1 MTAPVQ
7 IGDILADKYRVERV
21 LGQGGM
27 GVVVAARHLHLGES
41 VAIKFLLPLA
51 ATNPEAV
58 LRFSRE
64 ARAAARIKS
73 EHVGRVYDVDT
84 LPSGAPYMVM
94 EFLEGEDL
102 GALLAKKGPLPFSTA
117 LDYLVQACEAIA
129 VAHAAGVVHRD
140 LKPSNLFITRRPDGS
155 PCIKVI
161 DFGISKVLPR
171 DQEDVA
177 SGELTHSAMMM
188 GSPYYMPPEQMRSAR
203 EVDGRADVWSLGC
216 ILFALLTGAP
226 PFSGETVIG
235 VFESIL
241 RGVPPVESR
250 RPDAPSGFDAVLA
263 RALEPEPEDR
273 YADVAAFCVALTPFA
288 SPEARRSI
296 ARVSRTLGGA
306 PAESEGGQAC
316 TTLPLPTPKVGGAG
330 DGGTAGSWESA
341 RTAPS
346 TLKGTK
352 RSMILVGTLVF
363 VGIGG
368 GLAYRLSDGSTELP
382 RTLAA
387 PTVSADVAI
396 ASASTATREVAPS
409 VAPQPAASV
418 SSGPE
423 ADASATA
430 PSAAASPPVT
440 VPTVRSNPTPPRPSK
455 PSAPP
460 DLFAEPQ

>member
-7 IGDILADKYRVERV
+7 VGDILADKYRVERV

-27 GVVVAARHLHLGES
+27 GIVVGARHLHLGES
-41 VAIKFLLPLA
+41 VAIKFLLPA
-51 ATNPEAV
+51 AMTNPQAV

-73 EHVGRVYDVDT
+73 EHVGRVYDVGT
-84 LPSGAPYMVM
+84 LPGGAPYMVM
-94 EFLEGEDL
+94 EFLEGDDL
-102 GALLAKKGPLPFSTA
+102 SALLAKKGPLPFSTA
-117 LDYLVQACEAIA
+117 VEYLVQACEAIA

-140 LKPSNLFITRRPDGS
+140 LKPSNLFLTRGPDGS

-171 DQEDVA
+171 DQEDIA
-177 SGELTHSAMMM
+177 AGELTESAMMM

-250 RPDAPSGFDAVLA
+250 RPDVPVGFDAVLE
-263 RALEPEPEDR
+263 RALMPEPEDR

-288 SPEARRSI
+288 SSEARRSI
-296 ARVSRTLGGA
+296 ERVGRTLRG
-306 PAESEGGQAC
+306 
-316 TTLPLPTPKVGGAG
+316 TLPEGDVDLAGATAPMSPSKVSGAAG

-341 RTAPS
+341 RTSPS
-346 TLKGTK
+346 SVKGARRTL
-352 RSMILVGTLVF
+352 IAVGTLV
-363 VGIGG
+363 VIGAG
-368 GLAYRLSDGSTELP
+368 AALAYRSLGAATDAPGA
-382 RTLAA
+382 LAA
-387 PTVSADVAI
+387 PTVSADASMPSVSKVTLEAPVVLAQPT
-396 ASASTATREVAPS
+396 ASASSAPEVTASTTTP
-409 VAPQPAASV
+409 
-418 SSGPE
+418 
-423 ADASATA
+423 SATVPA
-430 PSAAASPPVT
+430 PPVAK
-440 VPTVRSNPTPPRPSK
+440 VPQGRPRPTPTR